1 MKRFKILF
9 LSVAILFA
17 NGAQAHQADSVG
29 YEMKDGKVVV
39 HYKVDEKETLFSIA
53 KQYESTM
60 YDIIQLN
67 PGADQG
73 LRYGQ
78 ILKVPYNKTF
88 TPKSERV
95 IASTAE
101 IPVNRVHK
109 VGASETIFSI
119 SRKYGVN
126 VADIRR
132 WNNLKSDNIGIG
144 QSIVVAAPP
153 SELVADSRPK
163 PTVSQQ
169 SPVASPMPQEEAFTY
184 EIGRVPVNETGK
196 NMRVSEKGIA
206 EVITG
211 TGESAKFLAL
221 HKSAPVGTIIQV
233 SNPMNKISIFVRVIG
248 KLPPTGEN
256 DKIVIKLSQSAY
268 ARLNAIDK
276 KFLVELSYIE

>member
-1 MKRFKILF
+1 MKRLKIL
-9 LSVAILFA
+9 LLCVAVFA
-17 NGAQAHQADSVG
+17 TSGIHAHQADSVG
-29 YEMKDGKVVV
+29 YEMKDGKVLV
-39 HYKVDEKETLFSIA
+39 HYKVGQKETLFSIA

-60 YDIIQLN
+60 YEIIQLN
-67 PGADQG
+67 PGADQS
-73 LRYGQ
+73 LRIGQ
-78 ILKVPYNKTF
+78 ILKVPYNKPF

-95 IASTAE
+95 FTAE

-109 VGASETIFSI
+109 VGPSETIFSI

-132 WNNLKSDNIGIG
+132 WNGLKNDNIGIG

-153 SELVADSRPK
+153 SELVADNRTT
-163 PTVSQQ
+163 PTVNQQ
-169 SPVASPMPQEEAFTY
+169 STVSSPMPQEETITY

-206 EVITG
+206 EVISG
-211 TGESAKFLAL
+211 TNESAKFLAL

-233 SNPMNKISIFVRVIG
+233 SNPMNNISIFVRVIG
-248 KLPPTGEN
+248 KLPATGDN

-268 ARLNAIDK
+268 ERLNAIDK
-276 KFLVELSYIE
+276 KFLVNLSYIE

>member
-1 MKRFKILF
+1 MKRLKF
-9 LSVAILFA
+9 LLLSIAIFAA
-17 NGAQAHQADSVG
+17 NGIQAHQADSVG
-29 YEMKDGKVVV
+29 YEMKDGKVLV
-39 HYKVDEKETLFSIA
+39 HYKVGEKETLFSIA

-73 LRYGQ
+73 LRFGQ
-78 ILKVPYNKTF
+78 ILKVPYNKPF

-95 IASTAE
+95 VTAE

-109 VGASETIFSI
+109 VGPAETIFSI

-132 WNNLKSDNIGIG
+132 WNGLKNDNIGIG

-153 SELVADSRPK
+153 SELVADTRST
-163 PTVSQQ
+163 PTVNQQ
-169 SPVASPMPQEEAFTY
+169 SSISTPMPQEEEFTY

-233 SNPMNKISIFVRVIG
+233 TNPMNNISIFVRVIG

-268 ARLNAIDK
+268 ERLNAIDK
-276 KFLVELSYIE
+276 KFLVDLSYIE

>member
-1 MKRFKILF
+1 MKRLKF
-9 LSVAILFA
+9 LLLSIAIFAA
-17 NGAQAHQADSVG
+17 NGIQAHQADSVG
-29 YEMKDGKVVV
+29 YEMKDGKVLV
-39 HYKVDEKETLFSIA
+39 HYKVGEKETLFSIA

-73 LRYGQ
+73 LRFGQ
-78 ILKVPYNKTF
+78 ILKVPYNKPF

-95 IASTAE
+95 VTAE

-109 VGASETIFSI
+109 VGPAETIFSI

-132 WNNLKSDNIGIG
+132 WNGLKNDNIGIG

-153 SELVADSRPK
+153 SELVADTRSN
-163 PTVSQQ
+163 PTVNQQ
-169 SPVASPMPQEEAFTY
+169 SSIPTPMPQEEEFTY

-233 SNPMNKISIFVRVIG
+233 TNPMNNISIFVRVIG

-268 ARLNAIDK
+268 ERLNAIDK
-276 KFLVELSYIE
+276 KFLVDLSYIE